1 MHSRHIAQVIH
12 GTIDGY
18 PSNLVNLVTRLKQ
31 VKGSKNKLL
40 KGLTDHDVL
49 AWEEEKM
56 RYQRRVGE
64 KVTDL
69 RFLRY
74 LLVRASRPVISSKE
88 GVASGFLTG
97 HGPLYDKRETHSD
110 ASDSAEHR

>member
-1 MHSRHIAQVIH
+1 M
-12 GTIDGY
+12 T
-18 PSNLVNLVTRLKQ
+18 NLRQ

-40 KGLTDHDVL
+40 KGLTEHDVL

-69 RFLRY
+69 QFLRY

-97 HGPLYDKRETHSD
+97 HGPLYDKRDNITD
-110 ASDSAEHR
+110 AVNADEPS